1 VIDPHADPVNE
12 SPATN
17 GPDHGSFEP
26 LLSDDV
32 RGLLLAQES
41 RAREFIRAHPLGVV
55 LSALA
60 LGYIAARLMR
70 ED

>member
-1 VIDPHADPVNE
+1 VIDPYANA
-12 SPATN
+12 SSTTN
-17 GPDHGSFEP
+17 GPDRTTYE
-26 LLSDDV
+26 
-32 RGLLLAQES
+32 GLLPQDLRGMLLEQEN

-60 LGYIAARLMR
+60 IGYVAARLLR